1 MNLSPFDMKNLL
13 HHILS
18 GKEFGVERS
27 GESVPWGL
35 HGDPRADQHQRQRF
49 PYKEGIVCF
58 LFQWDGL
65 GRGRKVPACRDR
77 EHPQRVAFLCGL

>member
-27 GESVPWGL
+27 GESVP
-35 HGDPRADQHQRQRF
+35 
-49 PYKEGIVCF
+49 
-58 LFQWDGL
+58 
-65 GRGRKVPACRDR
+65 
-77 EHPQRVAFLCGL
+77 

>member
-27 GESVPWGL
+27 GESVLQVPQGNGL
-35 HGDPRADQHQRQRF
+35 LNVPI
-49 PYKEGIVCF
+49 GISTGGWSIMNLGLCGS
-58 LFQWDGL
+58 LFRWDNRGL
-65 GRGRKVPACRDR
+65 G
-77 EHPQRVAFLCGL
+77 L